1 MYTSGFRA
9 LWQARGFGMPG
20 MPPFLPTAPLYY
32 LDCMIRAIRD
42 IRRLLPA
49 LMAASFLFAGRQSL
63 ADEAGIPADTWP
75 ADWFRAPLTASAR
88 GITTF
93 HQAPSLAARVEAGQL
108 PALAQRLPEDPYVIE
123 PAERIG
129 VYGGTMRVFHRD
141 AGLVTGLTNPMIM
154 DPGVRAVLPDLVSEW
169 EFSDG
174 ARTLTVHLR
183 PGLKWS
189 DGQPFTS
196 QDWLAP
202 YHWIRRN
209 EELTP
214 VTEPRWLGATVIAP
228 DAHTVVL
235 SFARPY
241 PFLVQEMA
249 HAGANYWLPAHFMKD
264 YHPDFVD
271 RDTLIQRAEEAGF
284 ISWMAYFNAVRGEGL
299 ADPSG
304 VPTMN
309 AFVLT
314 RKSPTLQIY
323 TRNPYYPKI
332 DPAGNQLP
340 YIDTVM
346 SLVVQN
352 PEVVTA
358 KTSTGQVHFSAISLA
373 TPDIPL
379 FKRGEQAGNFTARI
393 WNRLHGVDV
402 VIQPNL
408 TVEDPV
414 LREIFQDYRFRQA
427 LSIAIHRDEI
437 NTIVYFDRATP
448 RQTTVIPTSVFYEP
462 AFARASIEYDP
473 DRARR
478 LLDEMGLRD
487 RDGDGIRER
496 RDGEPLSMTLEWV
509 DIETPKG
516 ITMELVT
523 SYWRDVGIQLNL
535 KQVDNSLQ
543 SSRATAN
550 LMEMTLWHADRTSDI
565 LFPSQPFWFVPMHR
579 GWEECHWTPWSDW
592 YRTSGSQGEPPPP
605 EVQRL
610 VDWWVEMTTSADPD
624 RRVELGK
631 NILRSQAE
639 NLWTIGTLGL
649 APQPVV
655 VSNDLHNVPERGWFG
670 WDNRMT
676 LPYHPY
682 TWFLEEVR

>member
-1 MYTSGFRA
+1 MGLAA
-9 LWQARGFGMPG
+9 LDHFAHHMVEQIPVLARG
-20 MPPFLPTAPLYY
+20 
-32 LDCMIRAIRD
+32 
-42 IRRLLPA
+42 RRH
-49 LMAASFLFAGRQSL
+49 AA
-63 ADEAGIPADTWP
+63 
-75 ADWFRAPLTASAR
+75 
-88 GITTF
+88 
-93 HQAPSLAARVEAGQL
+93 HQ
-108 PALAQRLPEDPYVIE
+108 
-123 PAERIG
+123 
-129 VYGGTMRVFHRD
+129 
-141 AGLVTGLTNPMIM
+141 
-154 DPGVRAVLPDLVSEW
+154 
-169 EFSDG
+169 
-174 ARTLTVHLR
+174 
-183 PGLKWS
+183 
-189 DGQPFTS
+189 
-196 QDWLAP
+196 
-202 YHWIRRN
+202 
-209 EELTP
+209 
-214 VTEPRWLGATVIAP
+214 GATVTAP
-228 DAHTVVL
+228 DSHTVVL
-235 SFARPY
+235 HFAEPY

-249 HAGANYWLPAHFMKD
+249 HGGSNYWLPAHFMRD

-271 RDTLIQRAEEAGF
+271 RDTLIQRSEEAGF
-284 ISWMAYFNAVRGEGL
+284 ISWMAYFGAVRGQQL

-309 AFVLT
+309 AHVLS

-323 TRNPYYPKI
+323 TRNPFYPKI

-340 YIDTVM
+340 YIDSVM
-346 SLVVQN
+346 SLVVMN

-358 KTSTGQVHFSAISLA
+358 KTSTGQVHFSAIGLA

-379 FKRGEQAGNFTARI
+379 FKRGEKAGNFTARI

-414 LREIFQDYRFRQA
+414 LREIFRDLRFRQA

-462 AFARASIEYDP
+462 EFAGAHIEYDP

-478 LLDEMGLRD
+478 LLDEMGLHD
-487 RDGDGIRER
+487 SDEDGIRER
-496 RDGEPLSMTLEWV
+496 PDGEPLSMTLEWV

-523 SYWRDVGIQLNL
+523 SYWRDVGIELNL
-535 KQVDNSLQ
+535 KQVDASLQ

-550 LMEMTLWHADRTSDI
+550 LMDMTLWHADRTSDI

-592 YRTSGSQGEPPPP
+592 YRTSGTQGAQPP
-605 EVQRL
+605 VQAQKL
-610 VDWWVEMTTSADPD
+610 VDWWVEMTTSDDPV

-631 NILRSQAE
+631 SILRSQAE

-682 TWFLEEVR
+682 TWSLDGEQ